1 MTETIKNLEQDI
13 AQTRARLDETIDQL
27 QDRLSVSGIVDDL
40 MGTVRASDRFGPTY
54 DHAADVV
61 RRNPLPVILLAV
73 GAGWLLYRLGKERDA
88 RRLASS
94 ASARVRVY
102 EDAEVPVMT
111 AVDVRTYD
119 PDVSPRHPG
128 HDTLESRRELSAQ
141 A

>member
-1 MTETIKNLEQDI
+1 MTETITNLEQDI

-40 MGTVRASDRFGPTY
+40 MGTVRASDRFGSTY
-54 DHAADVV
+54 DHAAAIV

-73 GAGWLLYRLGKERDA
+73 GAGWLFYRLGRERDA
-88 RRLASS
+88 HRLIAS
-94 ASARVRVY
+94 RGKVRVY
-102 EDAEVPVMT
+102 EDAELPVMNT
-111 AVDVRTYD
+111 GNVHAYD